1 MLASCRINSHRVVT
15 PKIDSCQIRGSVIE
29 TVEMGG
35 KTVVRLLIT
44 GGSLDVLSEPGCA
57 FHLGDSVVLNGE
69 FRPCS
74 VKHALDKES
83 HLPVMDAD
91 FLS

>member
-1 MLASCRINSHRVVT
+1 MFLRINAHRTMT
-15 PKIDSCQIRGSVIE
+15 PNIDTCQIRGSVIE
-29 TVEMGG
+29 TLEIGG

-44 GGSLDVLSEPGCA
+44 GGSLEVLSDPDCA
-57 FHLGDSVVLNGE
+57 FHLGDSVLLSGE

-74 VKHALDKES
+74 VKHALDQES